1 MATLPVVA
9 PAHHR
14 DPAIKRKAQME
25 VWEMVMNVRRPNL
38 SVVTVHKLTARRLQ
52 QLVAGRLGLVLDK
65 EVRCIMHK
73 VRLTKG

>member
-1 MATLPVVA
+1 
-9 PAHHR
+9 
-14 DPAIKRKAQME
+14 ME

-52 QLVAGRLGLVLDK
+52 QLVAGRLGLVLYKDI
-65 EVRCIMHK
+65 RFIMHK